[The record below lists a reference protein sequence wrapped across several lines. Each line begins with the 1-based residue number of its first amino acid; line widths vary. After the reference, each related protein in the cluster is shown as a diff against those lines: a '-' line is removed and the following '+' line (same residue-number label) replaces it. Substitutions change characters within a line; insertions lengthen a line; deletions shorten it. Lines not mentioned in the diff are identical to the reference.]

1 MIIWITGAP
10 GSGKT
15 TLARAW
21 GIKCPC
27 SIQLDGDEVRT
38 WLTPDCGFSDEDRLK
53 HATRVYKV
61 AELISACGGLAIVAL
76 VAHPP
81 GKVDRLI
88 WVDGP
93 ARKGMWK
100 GTAYTPP
107 EDPDEV
113 VDTWR
118 I

>member
-10 GSGKT
+10 GAGKS
-15 TLARAW
+15 TLAKKLAVE
-21 GIKCPC
+21 GSVI
-27 SIQLDGDEVRT
+27 LDGDEVRR

-53 HATRVYKV
+53 HATRVLHV
-61 AELISACGGLAIVAL
+61 ARLVSEVGGTAIVCL

-81 GKVDRLI
+81 GGVDKLI

-93 ARKGMWK
+93 NRRPLWE
-100 GTAYTPP
+100 GTTYMPP
-107 EDPDEV
+107 ENPNEV
-113 VDTWR
+113 VNTWR